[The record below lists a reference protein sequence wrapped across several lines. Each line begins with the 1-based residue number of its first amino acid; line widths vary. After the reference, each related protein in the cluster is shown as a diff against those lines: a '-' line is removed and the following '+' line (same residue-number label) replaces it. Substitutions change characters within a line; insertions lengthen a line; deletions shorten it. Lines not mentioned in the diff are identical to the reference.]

1 MWSSVDDTERISD
14 VEVGDIPKG
23 ASTSRALEPEGRDVP
38 SPERTAVRL
47 RARWRQMLSRLL
59 DRCSVE
65 SPVPVVE
72 VVRVLRK
79 GGDEAYVPP
88 VIVPPDSPPCPPG
101 PREGLFAVLCF
112 EPISGVV
119 GSQDEVMDVD
129 KGRE

>member
-1 MWSSVDDTERISD
+1 MGSSVDDTERISD

-23 ASTSRALEPEGRDVP
+23 ARTSRALEPEGREP

-47 RARWRQMLSRLL
+47 RARCRQMLSRLL

-65 SPVPVVE
+65 SPAPVVE

-79 GGDEAYVPP
+79 GGEEAYVPP
-88 VIVPPDSPPCPPG
+88 VIVPPDSPPCPG

-112 EPISGVV
+112 EPISGWLS
-119 GSQDEVMDVD
+119 G
-129 KGRE
+129 